1 MRKLDLRKTASN
13 LFKIVSKII
22 ANTLLVFF
30 TKSHVIEALSG
41 SHIAGNQTNKK
52 EALPRAVMPPFLLC
66 KDNIFLREMQIA
78 VS

>member
-13 LFKIVSKII
+13 LFKIVSKINAI
-22 ANTLLVFF
+22 TLLVIF
-30 TKSHVIEALSG
+30 TNSHVVGVLNDSYITD
-41 SHIAGNQTNKK
+41 NQMNKK
-52 EALPRAVMPPFLLC
+52 EALPRVVMPPFLLC